1 MDPGEVLMQLVYIA
15 VFGALGCLARFLVS
29 GWVYALMGRGLP
41 YGTLAVNVLGSLLL
55 GFIMEGGLRSSLL
68 PVDVRMGITT
78 GFMGGFTTFST
89 FSYETVR
96 LLEDG
101 SFLAA
106 GVNILLNVLV
116 CVIFAGIGI
125 FLARHAFN

>member
-1 MDPGEVLMQLVYIA
+1 MQLVYIA
-15 VFGALGCLARFLVS
+15 VFGALGCLSRFFIS

-41 YGTLAVNVLGSLLL
+41 YGTLAVNVFGSLLL
-55 GFIMEGGLRSSLL
+55 GFFMEGGLRSALL
-68 PVDVRMGITT
+68 PVEMRMGITT

-89 FSYETVR
+89 FSYETIR

-106 GVNILLNVLV
+106 GANILLNVLV
-116 CVIFAGIGI
+116 CVISAGIGI
-125 FLARHAFN
+125 FLARQIYA